1 MCTSVLTCTKS
12 DSKSRTKS
20 GTKSRTKSGH
30 KSSTKIEK
38 MCVPYRAPY
47 RSRTVNMT
55 VQGLKVH
62 VYLLVN
68 ARENLILDHESL
80 S

>member
-47 RSRTVNMT
+47 RTVNMT
-55 VQGLKVH
+55 VRGLKVH
-62 VYLLVN
+62 VYMLVN

-80 S
+80 N